1 MSVLFLNAQP
11 TAEFSGHTDRSRTE
25 KRQNSLEES
34 NDKFNAHMKNSSDKT
49 EKTDKTQDTQS
60 TEKTSK
66 STDSTAANDTVKTV
80 ENDNAGV
87 LFIQNTQGQTV
98 KLPLNAQQLEYA
110 SNLDRVA
117 LVDPEIL
124 EQFGGLASFME
135 AIQSLIPGNPELS
148 EVDIVYLPYQIEA
161 LNQEIVGSETF
172 PHLIVANLSPVQLNA
187 LEKMDSHH
195 ASISAIHEAAEID
208 SVPAGELINVL
219 LTPSRTAEPTKL
231 TAPTTADL
239 PHESMTSEMA
249 QHLRELQEV
258 ANTDEVAPE
267 LTLREIV
274 GLAREQGRS
283 PNGNMGLSSS
293 QQNTASAAPQGGQG
307 SVNSATLT
315 VKKAPLEGSMTF
327 GQAIGA
333 LLNSDLI
340 PLDLKDQLTDFA
352 TSIVSLNPAGS
363 PTSTPHGIMGSH
375 QAGKPH
381 QAAQV
386 LAASLQNAAG
396 NGGNQKLSVLLNPP
410 DLGKVMVDIEIDAQN
425 KLKISMVTEKEAAYT
440 LLQKDTG
447 FLEQTLQEAGL
458 DIDSGDIDLS
468 FSGQDSFMF
477 EHENK
482 DNVFDLY
489 TNDPR
494 NNANAENGDADIIET
509 QVDIFRDPHIG
520 HWQYNAVI

>member
-25 KRQNSLEES
+25 KRQNSHEES
-34 NDKFNAHMKNSSDKT
+34 NDKFNAHMKNTSDK
-49 EKTDKTQDTQS
+49 

-66 STDSTAANDTVKTV
+66 STDPATANDTVKTV

-87 LFIQNTQGQTV
+87 LFIQNAQGQTV

-161 LNQEIVGSETF
+161 LNQETVGSETF

-187 LEKMDSHH
+187 LE
-195 ASISAIHEAAEID
+195 EID

-219 LTPSRTAEPTKL
+219 LTPSRTTEPTKL
-231 TAPTTADL
+231 TAPTTAEL
-239 PHESMTSEMA
+239 PHESMTSEIA

-293 QQNTASAAPQGGQG
+293 QPSTISAAPQGGQG
-307 SVNSATLT
+307 SVNSAILS

-410 DLGKVMVDIEIDAQN
+410 DLGRVMVDIEIDAQN

-468 FSGQDSFMF
+468 FSGQESFMF

-482 DNVFDLY
+482 DNIFDLY
-489 TNDPR
+489 TSDPR
-494 NNANAENGDADIIET
+494 NSENSENGNADIIET